1 MFATE
6 PQTAGLITE
15 SGGLEVHHCIH
26 THQCAALFPVLVKLR
41 GTDEVS
47 ADMQEMREESQQMM
61 REKKVTIP
69 ELFRSPM
76 YRQALLVAIMLHL
89 SQQLSGINAV
99 RTKTQTLQTGFC
111 LFPLMILK
119 QSMTAASTETINLV
133 FIYRTLS
140 IFNDL

>member
-1 MFATE
+1 MWWHRCRCK
-6 PQTAGLITE
+6 LN
-15 SGGLEVHHCIH
+15 HC
-26 THQCAALFPVLVKLR
+26 LPVLVKLR

-76 YRQALLVAIMLHL
+76 YRQAILVAIMLHL

-99 RTKTQTLQTGFC
+99 SKEIPKR
-111 LFPLMILK
+111 
-119 QSMTAASTETINLV
+119 SLV
-133 FIYRTLS
+133 QCQKDEMVLT
-140 IFNDL
+140 